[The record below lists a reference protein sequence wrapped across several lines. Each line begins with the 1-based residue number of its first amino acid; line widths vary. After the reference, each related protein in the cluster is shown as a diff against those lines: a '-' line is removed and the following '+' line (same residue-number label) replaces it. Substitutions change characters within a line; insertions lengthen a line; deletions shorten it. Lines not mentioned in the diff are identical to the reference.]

1 MRSNRLISI
10 VLVVSLFF
18 QLGFGAGRATAASCD
33 WTSFTK
39 NAEGNRI
46 ADGCGPKDKAPN
58 LLWKFATDARV
69 WSSPVVSGNYSY
81 IKTETNRLYCV
92 DIRTG
97 KSKWD
102 VVLGDV
108 EEGTMRS
115 SSSTALIYDGKVY
128 IGSYD
133 TKMYCL
139 DALTG
144 VKKWTLKTNG
154 AIWSSPVVDTGRIY
168 FGSNDDFVYCV
179 DAQNGNIVWTYKT
192 GGDVYSSATF
202 NGDNMYIGS
211 HDSRMYCLNKS
222 TGSKVWDIFV
232 GDKSEVESSPTIA
245 EGKIFIGTYSGS
257 VYCLDANR
265 GIPKWVAKGLI
276 KIRGSLL
283 VYKNKVFVS
292 TWSDKK
298 TNIAKLV
305 CLDINKGEVV
315 WTKES
320 QNKNQ
325 YLGSAAVGVDGNVV
339 YTDTNDT
346 LLMLDALKGTEVWRY
361 KLTDTSPNTY
371 PVVVDK
377 RILVSCYDKN
387 LYCFGDGDASEP
399 SLASRIDISCAS
411 TKIDPCMTL
420 QLKAKVFDQFGQEMT
435 SQEIAWGVDDPQ
447 YGSID
452 EHGVFKPSKLGK
464 TTVTCKCGQVT
475 QTIELEI
482 IDFLTMD
489 KQQVTFE
496 NLLPD
501 QQYTQTLQLS
511 NASDLQLD
519 VLLTTDMPKV
529 FVTPALLK
537 IEPGKTESVKF
548 TYNTKEFKINDRI
561 EFKITAKFGECAKTV
576 AGLITTA
583 SKIDCIK
590 ADLAELA
597 FGKVSRGESKSLKVK
612 LTCANQ
618 ANAVITCDNPW
629 VVISKTNLKLDNQP
643 ADVEFSIIASA
654 LPAGTKFTANVTVK
668 VDSNSCNALGIPV
681 SVETD
686 AGITL
691 KLQVDSKTAYIN
703 NIEKALD
710 VPPTVVKGR
719 TMVPLRFVSDAF
731 GSAIEW
737 NSVEQMATITRAGT
751 KIILW
756 VGKNTAIIN
765 GNQVQIDAPPVILGG
780 RLLVPLRFISEPF
793 GAAVEW
799 NALTRGITIIWPK
812 P

>member
-1 MRSNRLISI
+1 MRSTRLLSI
-10 VLVVSLFF
+10 VLAVSMVF
-18 QLGFGAGRATAASCD
+18 QFGFGVGKTSAASCD

-58 LLWKFATDARV
+58 LLWKFATDARI
-69 WSSPVVSGNYSY
+69 WSSPIVSGNYAY

-115 SSSTALIYDGKVY
+115 SSSTALVYDGKVY

-144 VKKWTLKTNG
+144 AKKWTLKTNG
-154 AIWSSPVVDTGRIY
+154 AIWSSPVVDTGKIY

-202 NGDNMYIGS
+202 NGDNLYIGS
-211 HDSRMYCLNKS
+211 HDSKMYCIHKI

-232 GDKSEVESSPTIA
+232 GDKSEVECSPTIA
-245 EGKIFIGTYSGS
+245 DGKIFIGTYSGS

-265 GIPKWVAKGLI
+265 GIPKWVVKGFI

-292 TWSDKK
+292 TWLDKK

-305 CLDINKGEVV
+305 CLDVNKGEVV
-315 WTKES
+315 WAKES
-320 QNKNQ
+320 HNKNKL
-325 YLGSAAVGVDGNVV
+325 LGSSAVGVDGNVI

-346 LLMLDALKGTEVWRY
+346 IFILDAVKGTEVWRY

-387 LYCFGDGDASEP
+387 LYCFGDGDATAP
-399 SLASRIDISCAS
+399 SMASRIDISCAS

-420 QLKAKVFDQFGQEMT
+420 QLKAKVYDQFDLEMTGQEIT
-435 SQEIAWGVDDPQ
+435 WGVDDTQ
-447 YGSID
+447 YGSVD
-452 EHGVFKPSKLGK
+452 EHGVFTPSKLGK
-464 TTVTCKCGQVT
+464 TTLTCKCGQVT
-475 QTIELEI
+475 QTIEIEI
-482 IDFLTMD
+482 IDFLTFD

-501 QQYTQTLQLS
+501 QQYTQTLSLS

-519 VLLTTDMPKV
+519 LSLTTDMPKV
-529 FVTPALLK
+529 FVTPAQLK
-537 IEPGKTESVKF
+537 IEPGKTESVKL
-548 TYNTKEFKINDRI
+548 TYNTKEFKISDRI
-561 EFKITAKFGECAKTV
+561 EFKITVKYGECTKTV

-583 SKIDCIK
+583 SKIDCLK
-590 ADLAELA
+590 ADSNELA
-597 FGKVSRGESKSLKVK
+597 FGKVSRGETKSLKLK
-612 LTCANQ
+612 LSSANQ
-618 ANAVITCDNPW
+618 ANASISCDNSW
-629 VVISKTNLKLDNQP
+629 VVISKTTLKLDNQP
-643 ADVEFSIIASA
+643 TDVDFFVTASA
-654 LPAGTKFTANVTVK
+654 LPSGTNFKAKVTIK
-668 VDSNSCNALGIPV
+668 TDSASCNVLEIPV
-681 SVETD
+681 TVETD

-703 NIEKALD
+703 NIEKTLD

-719 TMVPLRFVSDAF
+719 TMVPLRFVSDGF
-731 GSAIEW
+731 GSKIEW
-737 NSVEQMATITRAGT
+737 NAAEQMATITRDQT

-756 VGKNTAIIN
+756 VGKSTAIIN
-765 GNQVQIDAPPVILGG
+765 GNQVQIDAPPVILSG
-780 RLLVPLRFISEPF
+780 RALVPLRFISEPF

-799 NALTRGITIIWPK
+799 DALTRGITIIWPK